1 MRGQTPNP
9 PRPGVARRRDSCH
22 SGRCLPDPTPDSAG
36 PVKPQHLSALSRLR
50 GLLEVTRL
58 VRSDDQLDHLLAA
71 IARTTSESL
80 GFGTVAVH
88 LYRPEH
94 DDFCTT
100 TVHGSQQA
108 RETLLGDAR
117 GWDVW
122 GAVLDHRFLHRGAYV
137 VPHGTF
143 DWDQL
148 APNSYLPGVST
159 ADGPEAWHP
168 EDALLVPLRHSDG
181 HLLGILAVD
190 EPASGLRPKDDELDV
205 LVAVADHAALAL
217 QSAQEAAIAARHRTA
232 LEQLLHVSS
241 QLTETFTIDAILQA
255 VCDGIHEALGFE
267 SVSIDLPE
275 PSSGHFAPAAC
286 YGWDIGDPA
295 INTSMSLDEYQ
306 PLLAPEFEIEGCFLL
321 TADEA
326 LSLVDLRHTAYHST
340 QNGHGPHAWNDH
352 WLLVPL
358 YDRSGGIIG
367 LIWADDPVDRLL
379 PSPARLQALRVFA
392 NQATT
397 ALDSAAQFEE
407 MRFLADHDPLTRL
420 LNRRSFNHRL
430 AGEVARATRYGRPF
444 ALVLGDVDGFKALN
458 DRLGHLAGDRAL
470 EAVGRL
476 LQEGR
481 REVDGVFRIG
491 GDEFALILPEVSE
504 DEARSVMARISES
517 IRSSLDERI
526 AGIGISLGLA
536 VHPDHGG
543 DPERLFRAAD
553 LAMYGEKRPGG
564 PGRLPFAS

>member
-1 MRGQTPNP
+1 
-9 PRPGVARRRDSCH
+9 VE
-22 SGRCLPDPTPDSAG
+22 
-36 PVKPQHLSALSRLR
+36 PQHLSAFSRLR

-88 LYRPEH
+88 LYRPEL
-94 DDFCTT
+94 DDFHTT
-100 TVHGSQQA
+100 TVHGPEQA
-108 RETLLGDAR
+108 REMLLGDTR

-122 GAVLDHRFLHRGAYV
+122 GTVLDERFLHRGAYL

-143 DWDQL
+143 DWNDL
-148 APNSYLPGVST
+148 APHSYVPQLPRNE
-159 ADGPEAWHP
+159 AAEAWHP

-190 EPASGLRPKDDELDV
+190 EPASGLRPSDDELDV
-205 LVAVADHAALAL
+205 LTAVASHAALAL
-217 QSAQEAAIAARHRTA
+217 QSAQESATGTRHRAA

-255 VCDGIHEALGFE
+255 VCLGIHNALGFE

-275 PSSGHFAPAAC
+275 PDSGRLSPRAC
-286 YGWDIGDPA
+286 YGWDVNDPA
-295 INTSMSLDEYQ
+295 INSSMSMAELA

-321 TADEA
+321 TSEEA
-326 LSLVDLRHTAYHST
+326 RSRIDRRHTGYRST
-340 QNGHGPHAWNDH
+340 LNGSGPHAWNDH

-358 YDRSGGIIG
+358 YDRSGEVIG
-367 LIWADDPVDRLL
+367 LIWADDPIDRLL

-397 ALDSAAQFEE
+397 ALDSASQFEE

-420 LNRRSFNHRL
+420 LNRRSFNNQL
-430 AGEVARATRYGRPF
+430 ALETSRATRYGRPF
-444 ALVLGDVDGFKALN
+444 ALVLGDVDGFKKLN

-470 EAVGRL
+470 EAISRL
-476 LQEGR
+476 LLEGR
-481 REVDGVFRIG
+481 READGVFRIG
-491 GDEFALILPEVSE
+491 GDEFALILPEVGE
-504 DEARSVMARISES
+504 EEARAVIDRISAS
-517 IRSSLDERI
+517 IRESDEEPLSGI
-526 AGIGISLGLA
+526 AVSFGLA
-536 VHPDHGG
+536 VYPDHGG
-543 DPERLFRAAD
+543 DPERLFQAAD
-553 LAMYGEKRPGG
+553 VAMYGSKRPGR

>member
-1 MRGQTPNP
+1 MEP
-9 PRPGVARRRDSCH
+9 P
-22 SGRCLPDPTPDSAG
+22 
-36 PVKPQHLSALSRLR
+36 HLSAFSRLR

-80 GFGTVAVH
+80 GYGTVAVH
-88 LYRPEH
+88 LYRPEQ

-100 TVHGSQQA
+100 TVHGSQLA

-122 GAVLDHRFLHRGAYV
+122 GAVLDARFLHRGTYL

-143 DWDQL
+143 DWNEL
-148 APNSYLPGVST
+148 APHSYVPEVT
-159 ADGPEAWHP
+159 TNAAAEAWHP

-190 EPASGLRPKDDELDV
+190 EPVSGMRPGDDDLDV
-205 LVAVADHAALAL
+205 LLAVADHAALAL
-217 QSAQEAAIAARHRTA
+217 QSAQESAIAARHRSA

-275 PSSGHFAPAAC
+275 PDGGRLAPRAC
-286 YGWDIGDPA
+286 YGWDVDDPA
-295 INTSMSLDEYQ
+295 INSSMSLDELA
-306 PLLAPEFEIEGCFLL
+306 PLLAPEFEIEGCYLL
-321 TADEA
+321 TSEEA
-326 LSLVDLRHTAYHST
+326 LARLDPMHTGYHSRLT
-340 QNGHGPHAWNDH
+340 GRGPHAWDDH

-358 YDRSGGIIG
+358 YDRSGGVIG
-367 LIWADDPVDRLL
+367 LIWTDDPLDRML

-420 LNRRSFNHRL
+420 FNRRSFNDRL
-430 AGEVARATRYGRPF
+430 EVETARAARYQRPF
-444 ALVLGDVDGFKALN
+444 ALVLGDVDGLKELN
-458 DRLGHLAGDRAL
+458 DRLGHMAGDRAL
-470 EAVGRL
+470 EAIGRV

-481 REVDGVFRIG
+481 REVDAVFRIG
-491 GDEFALILPEVSE
+491 GDEFALILPEVGE
-504 DEARSVMARISES
+504 DEARSVIERITET
-517 IRSSLDERI
+517 IRATEDERLKGV
-526 AGIGISLGLA
+526 AISFGLA

-553 LAMYGEKRPGG
+553 LAMYGAKRPGR

>member
-1 MRGQTPNP
+1 MAPTP
-9 PRPGVARRRDSCH
+9 
-22 SGRCLPDPTPDSAG
+22 PDPME
-36 PVKPQHLSALSRLR
+36 PQHLSAFSRLR

-80 GFGTVAVH
+80 DYGTVAVH
-88 LYRPEH
+88 LYRPEQ

-100 TVHGSQQA
+100 TVHGSDQA

-117 GWDVW
+117 GWEVW
-122 GAVLDHRFLHRGAYV
+122 GAVLDPRFLHRGAYL

-143 DWDQL
+143 DWNDL
-148 APNSYLPGVST
+148 APNSYLPAMPT
-159 ADGPEAWHP
+159 AADTTEAWHP
-168 EDALLVPLRHSDG
+168 EDALLVPLRHSDS

-190 EPASGLRPKDDELDV
+190 EPGSGLRPNDDEVDV

-217 QSAQEAAIAARHRTA
+217 QSAQESATGARHRAA
-232 LEQLLHVSS
+232 LQQLLHVSS

-267 SVSIDLPE
+267 SISVDLPE
-275 PSSGHFAPAAC
+275 PATGRLAPRAC
-286 YGWDIGDPA
+286 FGWDVDDPI
-295 INTSMSLDEYQ
+295 INTSMSPEELQ

-321 TADEA
+321 TSEEA
-326 LSLVDLRHTAYHST
+326 HARVDRVHSGYRSRL
-340 QNGHGPHAWNDH
+340 NGRGPHAWNDH

-358 YDRSGGIIG
+358 YDRSGEVIG
-367 LIWADDPVDRLL
+367 LIWADDPVDRML

-397 ALDSAAQFEE
+397 ALDSAAQYED

-430 AGEVARATRYGRPF
+430 ALEAARSVRYERPF
-444 ALVLGDVDGFKALN
+444 ALVLGDVDGLKQLN

-470 EAVGRL
+470 EAIGSL

-481 REVDGVFRIG
+481 REVDAVFRIG
-491 GDEFALILPEVSE
+491 GDEFALILPEVVE
-504 DEARSVMARISES
+504 DEARSVIERITES
-517 IRSSLDERI
+517 VSASADERL
-526 AGIGISLGLA
+526 AGVSISFGLA
-536 VHPDHGG
+536 VHPEHGN
-543 DPERLFRAAD
+543 DPEQLFRAAD
-553 LAMYGEKRPGG
+553 VAMYAAKRPGR
-564 PGRLPFAS
+564 PGRIPFAS